1 MKKITLILVAFI
13 LAFSS
18 CSKEDDNGNKVIDP
32 LVGTWKSHK
41 YLQNGEEQQLDICS
55 HQDLQIYKEDGT
67 CSLSFFEEV
76 NGNCETVGNNEGVW
90 VYGKWTNDGNNV
102 YSVKWNDEEESI
114 TRSYTF
120 ENNTFHFEYVND
132 KGTPD
137 DSSDDIIEKEVYIKQ
152 E

>member
-41 YLQNGEEQQLDICS
+41 YFQNNVEIQSDLCEGK
-55 HQDLQIYKEDGT
+55 DLQAYNVDGT
-67 CSLSFFEEV
+67 CSMSLYEEV
-76 NGNCETVGNNEGVW
+76 NGSCEIVGNNEGVW
-90 VYGKWTNDGNNV
+90 MYGTWKKMENGLYFIKW
-102 YSVKWNDEEESI
+102 SDETEY
-114 TRSYTF
+114 TRSITF
-120 ENNTFHFEYVND
+120 ENNTFYFEYVND
-132 KGTPD
+132 GGTPN
-137 DSSDDIIEKEVYIKQ
+137 DSSDDTIEKEVYIK